1 MLNIIAGNSG
11 TGKTTYIQNLL
22 ADMVRKG
29 EEKILFIVP
38 DQSSFDT
45 EKAFL
50 QMLGAKDSLKIKVM
64 GFTRLCDYIFS
75 VNGSNGKLTLDEG
88 SKAILMSLAL
98 NECQDNMPLFSGTK
112 NKSELISLMLSANTK
127 PVTSQVTI
135 F

>member
-29 EEKILFIVP
+29 EERILFIVP

-50 QMLGAKDSLKIKVM
+50 EMLGPMDSLKIKVM
-64 GFTRLCDYIFS
+64 GFSRLCDYIFS
-75 VNGSNGKLTLDEG
+75 VNGSTGKVTLDEG

-98 NECQDNMPLFSGTK
+98 KECQDNMPLFSGTK
-112 NKSELISLMLSANTK
+112 NKNEMISLML
-127 PVTSQVTI
+127 
-135 F
+135 